1 MKLNTRSPNRFDYFR
16 NKNWKKIIKL
26 FNQKGAIVHPTR
38 FERKSLV
45 QPTSLSSSIR
55 YAMAE
60 RSGEFRSSHARR
72 TRNKTIKVRQS
83 ISAVTSREQTRLNRA
98 RSSSRHH
105 EACSAVL
112 APADHVYGDRRSWAR
127 RADSMTGARNLSA
140 DRGGGMGGEERR
152 DTRKCGTLGP
162 PFRDAVLVSIRIK
175 PPPYSPLVILEL
187 VLAEDHS
194 RWSFLKKEA
203 IRLLSFLPT
212 I

>member
-1 MKLNTRSPNRFDYFR
+1 M
-16 NKNWKKIIKL
+16 IKL

-175 PPPYSPLVILEL
+175 PPPHSPLVILEL

-194 RWSFLKKEA
+194 RWFFLKKEA